1 MSIYE
6 KLEKVVSKMDKLSK
20 DTTNPFY
27 KSKFADLN
35 QVIENVNPLLA
46 ENRLLLLQPI
56 IDGHVVSK
64 IIDIESKEEIT
75 SSIVLPIINDPQKV
89 GIAITYYRRY
99 TLKSLLSMQEEDDDG
114 NGYNKKEPAKKQE
127 LPPLGAKAFEQA
139 VERANKGEKLLA
151 TLRGNFKLTES
162 QEKVLQESE
171 KKSEYKI

>member
-64 IIDIESKEEIT
+64 IIDIETKEEIT
-75 SSIVLPIINDPQKV
+75 SSIILPLINDPQKV

-114 NGYNKKEPAKKQE
+114 NGYNKKEPAKKPQ

-139 VERANKGEKLLA
+139 VERANKGEKLLS
-151 TLRGNFKLTES
+151 GIKEKFKLTES
-162 QEKVLQESE
+162 QEQVLKSAEE
-171 KKSEYKI
+171 KQNVK